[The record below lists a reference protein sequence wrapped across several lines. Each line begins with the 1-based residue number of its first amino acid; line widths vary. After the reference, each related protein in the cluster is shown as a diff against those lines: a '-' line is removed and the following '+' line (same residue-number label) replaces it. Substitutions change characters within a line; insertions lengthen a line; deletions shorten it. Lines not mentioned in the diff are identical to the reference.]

1 MVLVQKLTGLSR
13 SSDDNSTEKCNGSSE
28 EENNDSNNNN
38 IKSCKIV
45 GMDDES
51 TSVITTDEN
60 CSGGNIDDG
69 QVNSCF
75 VPPPIFEPP
84 NPFFTSNIPVFTP
97 NSADFLCSNHQQFY
111 NYAADS
117 LLFSSN
123 IRGAISSTH
132 PAAAEGMNDFREF

>member
-38 IKSCKIV
+38 IKSCKIA
-45 GMDDES
+45 GKDDES

-69 QVNSCF
+69 Q
-75 VPPPIFEPP
+75 IFCAR
-84 NPFFTSNIPVFTP
+84 I
-97 NSADFLCSNHQQFY
+97 
-111 NYAADS
+111 
-117 LLFSSN
+117 
-123 IRGAISSTH
+123 ISSFIITQLIRCFSRRIS
-132 PAAAEGMNDFREF
+132 EGQFCQHIRQQLKA